1 MHLSEEKA
9 LLRKAI
15 DERLKRFTDAE
26 RSAESRSLSRRLTEG
41 IPAGTPICAFY
52 PMRSEPDITPFLE
65 EVLRRG
71 DPLFLP
77 CFEGVLTF
85 RQATNLSK
93 LVRGKLGTLEPSPTA
108 TELVTSNQPFDPAQD
123 RQPVTSLTI
132 LVPGRAFDASGNR
145 LGRGNGGYDKWIA
158 EQREKGILMQLIGVA
173 LECQIVD
180 SVPVE
185 SHDVRMDAIATARGI
200 TEC

>member
-9 LLRKAI
+9 LLRESI
-15 DERLKRFTDAE
+15 DERLKRFTDTE

-52 PMRSEPDITPFLE
+52 PMRSEPDITPFLV
-65 EVLRRG
+65 EVLRRS

-77 CFEGVLTF
+77 CFEGTLIF
-85 RQATNLSK
+85 RQATDLTK
-93 LVRGKLGTLEPSPTA
+93 LVRGKLGTLEPPVTA
-108 TELVTSNQPFDPAQD
+108 TPMANRKWQIAN
-123 RQPVTSLTI
+123 RLTI
-132 LVPGRAFDASGNR
+132 LIPGRAFDAKGNR

-158 EQREKGILMQLIGVA
+158 EQREKGVSMQLIGIA

-185 SHDVRMDAIATARGI
+185 SHDVKMDAIATARGI

>member
-9 LLRKAI
+9 LLRESI
-15 DERLKRFTDAE
+15 DERLKRFTDTE

-65 EVLRRG
+65 EVLRRS

-77 CFEGVLTF
+77 CFEGTLIF
-85 RQATNLSK
+85 RQATDLTK
-93 LVRGKLGTLEPSPTA
+93 LVRGKLGTLEPPVTA
-108 TELVTSNQPFDPAQD
+108 TPMANRKWQIAN
-123 RQPVTSLTI
+123 RLTI
-132 LVPGRAFDASGNR
+132 LIPGRAFDAKGNR

-158 EQREKGILMQLIGVA
+158 EQREKGISMQLIGVA

-185 SHDVRMDAIATARGI
+185 SHDQKMDAIATARGI
-200 TEC
+200 TEKIEN

>member
-9 LLRKAI
+9 VLRTAI
-15 DERLKRFTDAE
+15 DERLKRFSDAE

-65 EVLRRG
+65 EVMHRG
-71 DPLFLP
+71 DPLYLP
-77 CFEGVLTF
+77 CFDGTLVF
-85 RQATNLSK
+85 RKADDLSK
-93 LVRGKLGTLEPSPTA
+93 LVRGKLGTLEPSRA
-108 TELVTSNQPFDPAQD
+108 ASQLVTSNQ
-123 RQPVTSLTI
+123 QPVTI
-132 LVPGRAFDASGNR
+132 LIPGRAFDAKGNR
-145 LGRGNGGYDKWIA
+145 LGRGNGGYDKWINE
-158 EQREKGILMQLIGVA
+158 EQEKGASLRLIGVA

-185 SHDVRMDAIATARGI
+185 SHDQKMDAVATARGI
-200 TEC
+200 TERVES